1 MAKHAVMFKLLH
13 DADHDDQMARQGPDE
28 KDEDRA
34 RILTNPNAE
43 VDGRTITEWSEV
55 WLKKLINTPAGT
67 PNGTDDP
74 NGTVAAAI
82 NHPHSKM
89 YFITAVNPHVPGN
102 RTFNVHHGQDVY
114 VPIIGIADS
123 EGKDIDPTIGPN
135 FGGPGSRF
143 ADEVRMVLDDAKFD
157 QPTVTINGKSVANL
171 KEFNTGIFSAGFAK
185 PGTAAIPFFF
195 VNNPQGTQLKTTGE
209 EGYAMVL
216 KNLPVGKYR
225 STLWPRPPAP
235 ILVRATCTT
244 RT

>member
-13 DADHDDQMARQGPDE
+13 DADHDDQMAPAQGPDE

-89 YFITAVNPHVPGN
+89 YFITAVNPHVPAN
-102 RTFNVHHGQDVY
+102 RTFNVHHGQDVTFPSS
-114 VPIIGIADS
+114 VSPIPRARTSIQLS
-123 EGKDIDPTIGPN
+123 GP
-135 FGGPGSRF
+135 
-143 ADEVRMVLDDAKFD
+143 
-157 QPTVTINGKSVANL
+157 I
-171 KEFNTGIFSAGFAK
+171 SAGRGSPASPMKSAWFS
-185 PGTAAIPFFF
+185 T
-195 VNNPQGTQLKTTGE
+195 
-209 EGYAMVL
+209 M
-216 KNLPVGKYR
+216 R
-225 STLWPRPPAP
+225 SSISLR
-235 ILVRATCTT
+235 
-244 RT
+244 